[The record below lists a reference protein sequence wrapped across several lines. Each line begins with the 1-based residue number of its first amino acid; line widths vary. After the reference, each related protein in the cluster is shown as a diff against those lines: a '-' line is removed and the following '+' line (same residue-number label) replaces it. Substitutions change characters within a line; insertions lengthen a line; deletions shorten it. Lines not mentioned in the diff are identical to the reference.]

1 MYGVP
6 ADLPI
11 QRFVGDALFQARI
24 GMDGVHFA
32 FGREGVICAYGLWQ
46 LHDSG
51 GTLIDQTQEH
61 SDRECYRVHVI
72 LNADVTSC
80 SIDAPRS
87 FSLSTSRTFAP
98 GESVK
103 IQLYARNVPALEFR
117 VYKVRDAQNFF
128 AGLKDIHSFGV
139 KSSTNVGSW
148 IRTSIMKSLVALF
161 RERLCFSKSNSF
173 I

>member
-32 FGREGVICAYGLWQ
+32 FGRTGVICAYGLWQ

-51 GTLIDQTQEH
+51 GTLIDQTQDH

-80 SIDAPRS
+80 TIDAPRS
-87 FSLSTSRTFAP
+87 FSLVFSTGHRLTIFDDMTQYESCTICFEGGPEVTF
-98 GESVK
+98 
-103 IQLYARNVPALEFR
+103 
-117 VYKVRDAQNFF
+117 
-128 AGLKDIHSFGV
+128 
-139 KSSTNVGSW
+139 
-148 IRTSIMKSLVALF
+148 
-161 RERLCFSKSNSF
+161 
-173 I
+173 

>member
-32 FGREGVICAYGLWQ
+32 FGRDGVIRGFICAYGLWQ

-51 GTLIDQTQEH
+51 RTLIDQTQEH

-87 FSLSTSRTFAP
+87 FSLVFSTGHRLTIFD
-98 GESVK
+98 
-103 IQLYARNVPALEFR
+103 
-117 VYKVRDAQNFF
+117 DAQYESCTICFE
-128 AGLKDIHSFGV
+128 G
-139 KSSTNVGSW
+139 GSEV
-148 IRTSIMKSLVALF
+148 TF
-161 RERLCFSKSNSF
+161 
-173 I
+173 